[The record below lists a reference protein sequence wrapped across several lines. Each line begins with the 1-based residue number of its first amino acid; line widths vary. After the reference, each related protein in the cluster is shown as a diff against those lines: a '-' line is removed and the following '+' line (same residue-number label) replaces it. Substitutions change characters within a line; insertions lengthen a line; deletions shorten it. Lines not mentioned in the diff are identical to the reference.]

1 MGIRFMEIERWLLL
15 VSWLDT
21 PAIGTG
27 ASDAFDIAFLVLAMQ
42 YQSDTDICALKT
54 RFGYD

>member
-1 MGIRFMEIERWLLL
+1 MGIRFMEIGRWLLL

-27 ASDAFDIAFLVLAMQ
+27 ASDTSDIAFLVLAIR
-42 YQSDTDICALKT
+42 Y
-54 RFGYD
+54 